1 MDFKFKLCIIFLVTG
16 SSISTSA
23 SAVTAASTTSTTST
37 SSGNKPPRPKWLHCN
52 NCKSPFA
59 NAWDLMVHVQTAHM
73 MNIYQLAD
81 TTKLQNVR
89 FFFSFSF
96 LQKQNRQI
104 EFSKNKNHKFFFL
117 FFCHHFPPFR
127 TKSVEKKI
135 FLTHISIVQVD
146 PYLVSMKRTLKL
158 LQSNIKFIWK
168 NTVQLLFQ
176 QQLKQTEY
184 RFMLIIKWVCFQI
197 HSLNKGGLEGINMQF
212 VSMTL
217 QLFKYNYF

>member
-1 MDFKFKLCIIFLVTG
+1 MLKCIFVNANILISSYKISIFAFTKIVLEQRYLDLIADLKVRFIHGLQIQIMYYFFLVTG

-89 FFFSFSF
+89 FFSFSF
-96 LQKQNRQI
+96 LQKQNR
-104 EFSKNKNHKFFFL
+104 
-117 FFCHHFPPFR
+117 
-127 TKSVEKKI
+127 
-135 FLTHISIVQVD
+135 
-146 PYLVSMKRTLKL
+146 
-158 LQSNIKFIWK
+158 
-168 NTVQLLFQ
+168 
-176 QQLKQTEY
+176 
-184 RFMLIIKWVCFQI
+184 
-197 HSLNKGGLEGINMQF
+197 
-212 VSMTL
+212 
-217 QLFKYNYF
+217 

>member
-1 MDFKFKLCIIFLVTG
+1 MTPPTRVFSAQSSRLGSFMDFKFKLCIIFLVTG

-89 FFFSFSF
+89 YFFHSLFCKNKIGRY
-96 LQKQNRQI
+96 L
-104 EFSKNKNHKFFFL
+104 EFSKNKNHKFFS
-117 FFCHHFPPFR
+117 FF
-127 TKSVEKKI
+127 SAN
-135 FLTHISIVQVD
+135 ISPI
-146 PYLVSMKRTLKL
+146 
-158 LQSNIKFIWK
+158 
-168 NTVQLLFQ
+168 
-176 QQLKQTEY
+176 
-184 RFMLIIKWVCFQI
+184 
-197 HSLNKGGLEGINMQF
+197 
-212 VSMTL
+212 
-217 QLFKYNYF
+217 

>member
-89 FFFSFSF
+89 FFFPF
-96 LQKQNRQI
+96 L
-104 EFSKNKNHKFFFL
+104 FCKNKIGRLNSLKIRTTSFFPFFL
-117 FFCHHFPPFR
+117 PSFPP
-127 TKSVEKKI
+127 I
-135 FLTHISIVQVD
+135 
-146 PYLVSMKRTLKL
+146 
-158 LQSNIKFIWK
+158 
-168 NTVQLLFQ
+168 
-176 QQLKQTEY
+176 
-184 RFMLIIKWVCFQI
+184 
-197 HSLNKGGLEGINMQF
+197 
-212 VSMTL
+212 
-217 QLFKYNYF
+217 

>member
-1 MDFKFKLCIIFLVTG
+1 MDFKYKLCIIFLVTG

-117 FFCHHFPPFR
+117 FFCHHFPHLEQNLLRKKFFHSHKYSLGR
-127 TKSVEKKI
+127 SLSGFYEKNFKITSVQYLIYLEKYY
-135 FLTHISIVQVD
+135 
-146 PYLVSMKRTLKL
+146 YLL
-158 LQSNIKFIWK
+158 LCSYYFNSN
-168 NTVQLLFQ
+168 
-176 QQLKQTEY
+176 
-184 RFMLIIKWVCFQI
+184 
-197 HSLNKGGLEGINMQF
+197 
-212 VSMTL
+212 
-217 QLFKYNYF
+217 

>member
-89 FFFSFSF
+89 FFSFS
-96 LQKQNRQI
+96 LMQKQNRQI
-104 EFSKNKNHKFFFL
+104 PRKNSLKIRTTSFFSFFSAIISPHL
-117 FFCHHFPPFR
+117 EQNLLR
-127 TKSVEKKI
+127 KKI
-135 FLTHISIVQVD
+135 FDSHKYSLGRSLSGFYEKNFKITSVQYQIYLEKYCVVIIS
-146 PYLVSMKRTLKL
+146 TA
-158 LQSNIKFIWK
+158 IKTNRI
-168 NTVQLLFQ
+168 
-176 QQLKQTEY
+176 
-184 RFMLIIKWVCFQI
+184 QI
-197 HSLNKGGLEGINMQF
+197 YAHN
-212 VSMTL
+212 
-217 QLFKYNYF
+217 